1 MNTNGNFRYRVND
14 DLSVEMWSS
23 DRADSDTP
31 NFYQPF
37 KPGGV
42 PFASLDDANSWTEAF
57 LSEFQAPKP
66 IEPEVAPEL

>member
-23 DRADSDTP
+23 DRSDSDDP

-37 KPGGV
+37 KPGAI
-42 PFASLDDANSWTEAF
+42 PFNSVEDAIIWTEAF
-57 LSEFQAPKP
+57 LSQIQAPEP
-66 IEPEVAPEL
+66 VEPEVAPEL